1 MHALTHEFTP
11 IHTQTTPHTTH
22 TQTPHTPHTH
32 HTTPH
37 HTLYSHHTY
46 THHTH
51 TPHHTTHTYMHTP
64 HIHTHHTYTHHTHTT
79 HTHHTL
85 HSHHTYTH
93 TTPYTGIDRDK
104 HIILILQVGMKNE
117 GHSSQTV
124 APVRLSYQ
132 SDCHIYKNAKFK
144 EWMLNIPL
152 SGARH

>member
-11 IHTQTTPHTTH
+11 IHTHKPRHTRH
-22 TQTPHTPHTH
+22 T

-51 TPHHTTHTYMHTP
+51 TPHHTTHTYTHTP

-85 HSHHTYTH
+85 HSHHTH
-93 TTPYTGIDRDK
+93 TTPYTCIDRDM

-152 SGARH
+152 SGARHY